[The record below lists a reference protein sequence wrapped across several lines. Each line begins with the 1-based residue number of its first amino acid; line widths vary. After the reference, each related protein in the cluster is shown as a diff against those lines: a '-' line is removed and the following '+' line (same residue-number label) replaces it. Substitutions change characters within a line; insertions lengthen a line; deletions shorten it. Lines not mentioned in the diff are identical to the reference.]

1 MVFQRTSHLTPFK
14 LAKLILV
21 PFAMALVI
29 TLGAALALSVFMER
43 SLNRLE
49 LASIFGLVGVACFAV
64 AGVFAKKKVQHRRLQ
79 SLKDSALW

>member
-1 MVFQRTSHLTPFK
+1 MAFQRTSHLTPFK

-49 LASIFGLVGVACFAV
+49 LASIFGLVCVACFAV
-64 AGVFAKKKVQHRRLQ
+64 AGVFAKQRVQHRRLQ

>member
-1 MVFQRTSHLTPFK
+1 MVFQRISHLTPFK

-64 AGVFAKKKVQHRRLQ
+64 AGVFAKKKVQHRRSQ